1 VIETGRGADE
11 LVEDAMIGYFEELA
25 QTRAMLDGR
34 YDAMKSGRVEPLDGE
49 AFFEDLRHRE
59 EELLNK
65 RSS

>member
-1 VIETGRGADE
+1 
-11 LVEDAMIGYFEELA
+11 MIGYFEELA

-34 YDAMKSGRVEPLDGE
+34 YDAMKRGRVEPLDGE